1 MFAKR
6 QEKVCI
12 IIPKWISEKDC
23 LSVYLS
29 CLSVDCLMGSVGLTI
44 DWNESL
50 GKCTKVYTTSGCLNI
65 FLRFCV
71 TLSQSNWK
79 YPKKMG
85 HVFCIGVVRLAQICL
100 NMVSLDVPHDC
111 ILRSDVLTIVWNK
124 KLGIYINFRGFLEL
138 PLFFCNSQ
146 PIKLQDSFICSIFRI
161 RRILLIFLLPDSH
174 LVKEI
179 EMCICY
185 GWG

>member
-12 IIPKWISEKDC
+12 IIAKWISEKDC
-23 LSVYLS
+23 LSVYLFVM
-29 CLSVDCLMGSVGLTI
+29 SVCWLFDGFGGVNNRL
-44 DWNESL
+44 
-50 GKCTKVYTTSGCLNI
+50 KRKFRKVCTTSGCLNI
-65 FLRFCV
+65 FLCFCV